1 MLEHVLRHLRNWFVR
16 EVYTGTFTIQ
26 GGSLDLPA
34 LVAGQ
39 YVRILGS
46 AVNDGVYQHQQEE
59 LANETFSGEVW
70 ALSIPKSFLALVAEI
85 EAWEKKNGSVAAGPY
100 QSESFGGYTYTKATD
115 AADGGAVTWESAF
128 RRRLNPW
135 RKL

>member
-26 GGSLDLPA
+26 GGSLTLPA
-34 LVAGQ
+34 LVEGQ

-46 AVNDGVYQHQQEE
+46 AVNDGVHQHRQEE
-59 LANETFSGEVW
+59 LANETFTGEVW
-70 ALSIPKSFLALVAEI
+70 ALSIPQSFLSLVAEI
-85 EAWEKKNGSVAAGPY
+85 EAWEKKNGALSAGPY
-100 QSESFGGYTYTKATD
+100 QSESFAGYSYTKATD
-115 AADGGAVTWESAF
+115 SVTGGAVTWESVF
-128 RRRLNPW
+128 RNRLNPW